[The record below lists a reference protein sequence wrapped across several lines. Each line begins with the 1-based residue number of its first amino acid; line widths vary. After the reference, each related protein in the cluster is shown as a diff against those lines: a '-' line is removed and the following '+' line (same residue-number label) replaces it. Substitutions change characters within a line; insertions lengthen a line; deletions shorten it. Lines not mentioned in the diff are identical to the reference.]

1 RLPVFRLRYKIFI
14 ECSIIFLIFCYFLI
28 VANQL
33 LYYFINNPNRH
44 FANNYHF
51 TKELALALKKQDV
64 LELATAPSLQKR
76 LRFYGIKNS
85 NKFYLKALKQA
96 DKYDMDKKI
105 VKVKLGKYE
114 KVYQILNYD

>member
-1 RLPVFRLRYKIFI
+1 MFYN
-14 ECSIIFLIFCYFLI
+14 FLIFCYFLI

-51 TKELALALKKQDV
+51 TKELALALKTRCFRACNSPKF
-64 LELATAPSLQKR
+64 AKR

>member
-1 RLPVFRLRYKIFI
+1 
-14 ECSIIFLIFCYFLI
+14 
-28 VANQL
+28 L

-51 TKELALALKKQDV
+51 AKELALELKKQDV

-96 DKYDMDKKI
+96 DKHDMDKKI